1 MAGDED
7 GACPAHM
14 GTGVS
19 GEGVYPGF
27 LWNILAGGGAPSRA
41 EAGPI
46 CLLLAQV
53 GTPQVCSPLYLPW
66 YLLSSLLAD
75 RRRKLG
81 WREDDS
87 EASSHPK

>member
-7 GACPAHM
+7 GACPAPM

-41 EAGPI
+41 GWADLPA
-46 CLLLAQV
+46 L
-53 GTPQVCSPLYLPW
+53 GTGWNPSGV
-66 YLLSSLLAD
+66 LSSLPPMVPSL
-75 RRRKLG
+75 LTPG
-81 WREDDS
+81 
-87 EASSHPK
+87 